1 MKKITAILVA
11 IMVVFALAACS
22 ENNSNTDPETSKPE
36 STVDNTNTESN
47 KNSSDSSQTDNGNN
61 PSDNDIRI
69 LQKYWLHISQLPTR
83 PKA

>member
-36 STVDNTNTESN
+36 SGI
-47 KNSSDSSQTDNGNN
+47 KN
-61 PSDNDIRI
+61 R
-69 LQKYWLHISQLPTR
+69 TR
-83 PKA
+83 PGSGFFIMLLKNP